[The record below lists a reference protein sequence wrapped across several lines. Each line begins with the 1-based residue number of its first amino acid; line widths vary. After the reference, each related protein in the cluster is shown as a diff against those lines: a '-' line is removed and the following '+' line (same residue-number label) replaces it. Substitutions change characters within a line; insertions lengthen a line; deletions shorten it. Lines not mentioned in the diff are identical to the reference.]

1 MGLGDSSL
9 GKSSS
14 LGSSDW
20 GDELGKGLSKLGS
33 AFGKVDWGSALAK
46 LGGAFGSTIGS
57 ADWDGA
63 LAKGAAFKGEW
74 GSALSRI
81 GRAFGGDDWGKDLG
95 RDLRGGSWDTSM
107 SPGWKEGK
115 AIGLVGRGNRL
126 KWLSKSKMGRGLRR
140 RFAGGFTKFSSLG
153 KGLSGNIG
161 SLGKRLFQVGG
172 RPAGHLGGSFSLG
185 GLRGMGSGPLSS
197 VVGDREKGG
206 LSMPDT
212 GVSQLG
218 GMGDRLVGDF
228 RERQDVYEA
237 IERYVRAR
245 LKNDRSVYQRA
256 RGDLQR
262 TLGRMRARRLIDY
275 INQRRAIP
283 RPAELDM
290 GSAFVE
296 MRHRQELHEA
306 ITGAQR
312 ALTGDEGYAGN
323 FGDNWQEAN
332 SGEDWEDKFTD
343 EDVMDPDDDE
353 TLFQN
358 KDWGE
363 QFMDPED
370 DETAFQDQEPSKSF
384 MDTEDDGTVL
394 QKEGWGKDAMDPD
407 DDDETLFQNKDWGEQ
422 FMDPDDDPTVFRGER
437 PKQFMDPEDDDT
449 VFRHRDWGDVMD
461 PDDDPTVFQNK
472 DDEDVMDP
480 EDDVTVF
487 QPQERKELFID
498 PEDDRTAFQNEDMP
512 AASADDD
519 AKRVRPDD
527 DIDSVTDID
536 DPKPQVE

>member
-9 GKSSS
+9 GKS
-14 LGSSDW
+14 GSWGGDDW
-20 GDELGKGLSKLGS
+20 GDELGKGLTKLGN
-33 AFGKVDWGSALAK
+33 FGKVNWGKALSK
-46 LGGAFGSTIGS
+46 LGGAFGSANWG
-57 ADWDGA
+57 GA
-63 LAKGAAFKGEW
+63 LARLGNAFGKGDW

-81 GRAFGGDDWGKDLG
+81 GRAFGGGDDWGKDLG

-107 SPGWKEGK
+107 SPGWEKGK

-126 KWLSKSKMGRGLRR
+126 KWLSKSKMGRGLRK

-161 SLGKRLFQVGG
+161 SLGKKLFQIGG

-197 VVGDREKGG
+197 VVGDREKGR

-212 GVSQLG
+212 GSQLG
-218 GMGDRLVGDF
+218 GIGDRLVGDF

-245 LKNDRSVYQRA
+245 LSNDRSAYQRA

-262 TLGRMRARRLIDY
+262 TLGRMRAGRLIDM

-283 RPAELDM
+283 RPEALDM
-290 GSAFVE
+290 GSSFVE
-296 MRHRQELHEA
+296 LRHRQELHEA
-306 ITGAQR
+306 ITRAQQAISGDGAGQFENR
-312 ALTGDEGYAGN
+312 S
-323 FGDNWQEAN
+323 WQEPV
-332 SGEDWEDKFTD
+332 SDDTPDFESEDWGD
-343 EDVMDPDDDE
+343 DVMDPDDDE

-370 DETAFQDQEPSKSF
+370 DETVFQEQEPEKSF
-384 MDTEDDGTVL
+384 MDTDDDETVL
-394 QKEGWGKDAMDPD
+394 QKEGWGEDAMDP
-407 DDDETLFQNKDWGEQ
+407 DDDETLFQNKDWGGQ
-422 FMDPDDDPTVFRGER
+422 FMDPDDDPTVFRGKR
-437 PKQFMDPEDDDT
+437 PKQFVETEDDDT

-461 PDDDPTVFQNK
+461 PDDDPTVFQK
-472 DDEDVMDP
+472 EDPEDVMDP

-487 QPQERKELFID
+487 QPQERQELFID
-498 PEDDRTAFQNEDMP
+498 PEDDETAFQNQDMP

-519 AKRVRPDD
+519 AERVRPDD
-527 DIDSVTDID
+527 DIDSVADID